1 MMLSLGSCAMAMHM
15 NMERP
20 QVQAYLSGPAVR
32 MRPPTCVEAYTEFPS
47 EDFYQSPSEDDQTS
61 GRPLARQWPSARKMG
76 SKMSQKLQQHHHEE
90 GPESLEPEPTS
101 PGWSYHDAT
110 PAEAGGGLLSL
121 AAKRKIFWASQLRT
135 PKVLEDTSS
144 NRAKRPSSP
153 SVEEAIAWKVKE
165 ALTLST
171 IARGLDH
178 RARQASDSS
187 GACMC
192 AWRAKL
198 AYSLPTT
205 HAHHKTCRRRRT
217 PRQSSAR
224 RSPPPWLPP
233 RRRRQLPPRH
243 RVRWWRRRR
252 RRPHSA

>member
-1 MMLSLGSCAMAMHM
+1 M
-15 NMERP
+15 
-20 QVQAYLSGPAVR
+20 
-32 MRPPTCVEAYTEFPS
+32 EAYTEFPS

-144 NRAKRPSSP
+144 NKAKRPSSP

-205 HAHHKTCRRRRT
+205 HAHHMQAAADAKAELSAAEAAAVVAAEAAAEAAAAA
-217 PRQSSAR
+217 QSAVVAAQAAAAAQC
-224 RSPPPWLPP
+224 LED
-233 RRRRQLPPRH
+233 
-243 RVRWWRRRR
+243 
-252 RRPHSA
+252 A